1 MRLWKLYSTCYSV
14 KENIVRKP
22 VCLSVFSKV
31 RQIQL
36 LTLVQRGRLSS
47 LVKALLFWEKTRARL
62 RGYRGTVRYKN
73 GWADDIK
80 DDSCLSSY
88 RDGKEIKAADGER
101 VSIVRTRAE
110 RGCYEL
116 VIADVCADDAG
127 TYTCNAIN
135 IYGDCVTEAKVTVVG
150 ESYKQKTAL
159 YNYSIEGKS

>member
-1 MRLWKLYSTCYSV
+1 M
-14 KENIVRKP
+14 
-22 VCLSVFSKV
+22 
-31 RQIQL
+31 
-36 LTLVQRGRLSS
+36 
-47 LVKALLFWEKTRARL
+47 
-62 RGYRGTVRYKN
+62 
-73 GWADDIK
+73 
-80 DDSCLSSY
+80 SSY

-150 ESYKQKTAL
+150 ESYKQKTDL
-159 YNYSIEGKS
+159 YNYPLKANPRQVLVNKLCQIVRAWFSPLMENIYDFTDV